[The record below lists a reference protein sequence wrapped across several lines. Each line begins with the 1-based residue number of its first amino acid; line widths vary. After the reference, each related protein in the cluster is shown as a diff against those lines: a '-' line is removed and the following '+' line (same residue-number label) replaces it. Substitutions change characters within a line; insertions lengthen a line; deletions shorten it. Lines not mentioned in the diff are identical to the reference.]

1 MARDTITPQQAA
13 SGARLRALFGS
24 RCAAARA
31 VDACTGPSVRK
42 IAQSECEQL
51 PTARARVR
59 RRSAYSDS
67 PTQEEASM
75 HGRNVALA
83 AMTVAGRRER
93 MGARPATS
101 AIRQRNVSGLW
112 SGVRMAR
119 LLVSCAVLLVMLVV
133 APAASAMLIDPVAHS
148 ARACSITGT
157 GGADRL
163 SGRRAMIVCAASVAQ
178 TVFAG
183 SAGTTC
189 CSVVRAAICCKA
201 RRGAIG
207 SMGGPGNDRAFGG
220 AGADDMRGGSGSDIA
235 RRRPRARRAVG
246 RAGPRHRGT
255 SASGCCRCA

>member
-31 VDACTGPSVRK
+31 VDACAGPSVRK

-59 RRSAYSDS
+59 RGSAYSDS

-75 HGRNVALA
+75 HGRTGALA

-93 MGARPATS
+93 MGVRPATS

-112 SGVRMAR
+112 SGARMAR

-148 ARACSITGT
+148 AQACSITGT

-163 SGRRAMIVCAASVAQ
+163 SGTAGDDRRVRPRWRRPDA
-178 TVFAG
+178 
-183 SAGTTC
+183 
-189 CSVVRAAICCKA
+189 RAA
-201 RRGAIG
+201 
-207 SMGGPGNDRAFGG
+207 
-220 AGADDMRGGSGSDIA
+220 
-235 RRRPRARRAVG
+235 RARRACRWCG
-246 RAGPRHRGT
+246 RRSAAGQGGARSARGRPGQRPGVRRRRCRRHARRLG
-255 SASGCCRCA
+255 